1 MIDAYKSLWI
11 RAFDF
16 SGRSNRGDYWW
27 AVLANFI
34 VAIIFSIL
42 SSAAE
47 AFLSLYYLYTFA
59 TLIPGL
65 SLVIRRVRDAGKGWQ
80 WIFIN
85 LIPIVGAI
93 WFLVILCQP
102 SIPVA

>member
-1 MIDAYKSLWI
+1 MIDAYKSLWT

-16 SGRSNRGDYWW
+16 SGSSNRGDFWW
-27 AVLANFI
+27 ATLANFI
-34 VAIIFSIL
+34 VGIIFTFLIGVS
-42 SSAAE
+42 E
-47 AFLSLYYLYTFA
+47 AFLSIYYLYSFA
-59 TLIPGL
+59 IIIPGL

-102 SIPVA
+102 SMPMA

>member
-1 MIDAYKSLWI
+1 MIEAYKSLWT

-27 AVLANFI
+27 AALVNLI
-34 VAIIFSIL
+34 VVIILFLLVATSE
-42 SSAAE
+42 S
-47 AFLSLYYLYTFA
+47 FLSIYYLYSFA
-59 TLIPGL
+59 SFIPGL
-65 SLVIRRVRDAGKGWQ
+65 SLVVRRVRDAGKAWF

-85 LIPIVGAI
+85 LIPIVGGI

-102 SIPVA
+102 AIPIG

>member
-27 AVLANFI
+27 AVLANLI

-42 SSAAE
+42 SSVAE
-47 AFLSLYYLYTFA
+47 AFLSLYYLYSVA

-65 SLVIRRVRDAGKGWQ
+65 SLVIRRVRDAGKGWP

-93 WFLVILCQP
+93 WILFILSQP
-102 SIPVA
+102 SMPIA